1 MQIRK
6 APKTEAV
13 YLLLKQRIDSGVY
26 ADGVLPVEPVL
37 AGQLQV
43 ARKTLR
49 SALTRL
55 ALENRI
61 VRIKGEGTFINR
73 PEEKKEK
80 ILVVVR
86 DEESITTPDRYIL
99 PGIQQEAAVMNLQ
112 ADTCTCLSLTAGSAE
127 TAVRRIM
134 DKNYRGIISMESNF
148 NGTEPVIG
156 ILKQT
161 GLPVLLPHAMPRDA
175 ENTPFA
181 VMGTDYRRV
190 MRDAIHYLAG
200 LGHRRIA
207 YLAYGELRIARK
219 DYFSLLEELGP
230 DRDPKLYFDSP
241 SYRDHDVIAA
251 SIEKMF
257 AGCGKPPT
265 AVLCFSDY
273 FALCLYEY
281 LQAKHLSIPEDVA
294 VLSIGGM
301 IGCDFLSP
309 PLSAI
314 DFGCMEIG
322 RLAVRTLMEMR
333 MKNELTRPFITTPH
347 HLTER
352 ESTRKN
358 TISRKPATFLHNV
371 EAEINVQCC

>member
-6 APKTEAV
+6 APKTEDV
-13 YLLLKQRIDSGVY
+13 YLTLKRRIAAGQY
-26 ADGVLPVEPVL
+26 PEGVLPIEPEL
-37 AGQLQV
+37 AKQLQV

-55 ALENRI
+55 ALENYI

-73 PEEKKEK
+73 SAEEAGR
-80 ILVVVR
+80 ILVMVR
-86 DEESITTPDRYIL
+86 DEESISTPDRYIL
-99 PGIQQEAAVMNLQ
+99 PGIQQEAAAMNLLT
-112 ADTCTCLSLTAGSAE
+112 DTCTCLSLTAGSPEA
-127 TAVRRIM
+127 AVRRIM
-134 DKNYRGIISMESNF
+134 SKNYRGIISMESNF

-181 VMGTDYRRV
+181 VMGTDYRQV
-190 MRDAIHYLAG
+190 MRDALRYLVG

-219 DYFSLLEELGP
+219 DYFRLLEELGP

-241 SYRDHDVIAA
+241 SYRDHDMIVAT
-251 SIEKMF
+251 IEKMF
-257 AGCGKPPT
+257 AGCGKLPT

-281 LQAKHLSIPEDVA
+281 LQAKQLNIPEDVA

-301 IGCDFLSP
+301 IGCDFLNP

-314 DFGCMEIG
+314 DFGCMAIG
-322 RLAVRTLMEMR
+322 RTAVRTLMEMR
-333 MKNELTRPFITTPH
+333 MKNESTRHFITTPH

-358 TISRKPATFLHNV
+358 VVK
-371 EAEINVQCC
+371 EIA

>member
-1 MQIRK
+1 MMQIRK

-13 YLLLKQRIDSGVY
+13 YLKLKEQIASGMY
-26 ADGVLPVEPVL
+26 PTGMLPVEPEL
-37 AGQLQV
+37 AEQLQV

-55 ALENRI
+55 ALENYI

-73 PEEKKEK
+73 SAKEAGR
-80 ILVVVR
+80 ILVMVR

-99 PGIQQEAAVMNLQ
+99 PGIQQEAAAMNLQ
-112 ADTCTCLSLTAGSAE
+112 VDTCTCLSVTAGSAE
-127 TAVRRIM
+127 AAVRRIM

-148 NGTEPVIG
+148 NGTEPIIG

-161 GLPVLLPHAMPRDA
+161 GLPVLLPHAMPHDA

-181 VMGTDYRRV
+181 VMGTDYRQV
-190 MRDAIHYLAG
+190 MRDALQYLAG

-219 DYFSLLEELGP
+219 DYFRLLEELGP

-241 SYRDHDVIAA
+241 SYREHDVIVT
-251 SIEKMF
+251 SIEKIF

-301 IGCDFLSP
+301 IGCDFLNP

-322 RLAVRTLMEMR
+322 RTAVRTLMEMR

-352 ESTRKN
+352 ESTRKKAARE
-358 TISRKPATFLHNV
+358 TA
-371 EAEINVQCC
+371 

>member
-1 MQIRK
+1 MRIRK
-6 APKTEAV
+6 APKTENV
-13 YLLLKQRIDSGVY
+13 YLLLKERITGGGFPGDI
-26 ADGVLPVEPVL
+26 LPMEPEL
-37 AGQLQV
+37 AGQLGV
-43 ARKTLR
+43 SRNTVR
-49 SALTRL
+49 SALARL
-55 ALENRI
+55 TLENYI
-61 VRIKGEGTFINR
+61 VRIKGQGTFINR
-73 PEEKKEK
+73 STGEAGR
-80 ILVVVR
+80 ILVMVR

-99 PGIQQEAAVMNLQ
+99 PGIQQEAAAMNLQ
-112 ADTCTCLSLTAGSAE
+112 VETCTCLSLTAGSAE
-127 TAVRRIM
+127 AAVRRIM

-148 NGTEPVIG
+148 TGTEPVIG

-161 GLPVLLPHAMPRDA
+161 GIPVMLPHAMPRDA

-190 MRDAIHYLAG
+190 MRDAVQYLAG

-219 DYFSLLEELGP
+219 DYFRLLEELGP
-230 DRDPKLYFDSP
+230 DRDPKLYFESP
-241 SYRDHDVIAA
+241 SYSDHDMIAE

-257 AGCGKPPT
+257 ARCGKLPT

-281 LQAKHLSIPEDVA
+281 LQEKHLSIPEDVA

-301 IGCDFLSP
+301 IGCDFLNP

-314 DFGCMEIG
+314 DFDCMEIG
-322 RLAVRTLMEMR
+322 RTAVRTLMEMR
-333 MKNELTRPFITTPH
+333 MKNELARPFITTPH

-358 TISRKPATFLHNV
+358 AARETA
-371 EAEINVQCC
+371 

>member
-1 MQIRK
+1 MMRIRK

-13 YLLLKQRIDSGVY
+13 YLKLNEQIASGMY
-26 ADGVLPVEPVL
+26 PTGMLPVEPEL
-37 AGQLQV
+37 AEQLQV

-55 ALENRI
+55 ALENYI

-73 PEEKKEK
+73 SAKEAGR
-80 ILVVVR
+80 ILVMVR

-99 PGIQQEAAVMNLQ
+99 PGIQQEAAAMNLQ
-112 ADTCTCLSLTAGSAE
+112 VDTCTCLSLSAGSAKA
-127 TAVRRIM
+127 AVRRIM
-134 DKNYRGIISMESNF
+134 GKNYRGIISMESNF
-148 NGTEPVIG
+148 NGTEPMIG

-161 GLPVLLPHAMPRDA
+161 GLPVLLPHAMPHDS
-175 ENTPFA
+175 EKTPFA
-181 VMGTDYRRV
+181 VMGTDYRQV
-190 MRDAIHYLAG
+190 MRDALQYLAG

-219 DYFSLLEELGP
+219 DYFRLLEELGP
-230 DRDPKLYFDSP
+230 DRDPKLYFNSP
-241 SYRDHDVIAA
+241 SYRDHDVILA

-281 LQAKHLSIPEDVA
+281 LQAKRLNFPKDVA

-301 IGCDFLSP
+301 IGCDFLNP

-314 DFGCMEIG
+314 DFDCMAIG
-322 RLAVRTLMEMR
+322 RTAVRTLMEMR
-333 MKNELTRPFITTPH
+333 MKNELRRPFITTPH

-358 TISRKPATFLHNV
+358 AM
-371 EAEINVQCC
+371 EEIA

>member
-1 MQIRK
+1 MRIRK
-6 APKTEAV
+6 APKTENV
-13 YLLLKQRIDSGVY
+13 YLLLKERITGGGFPGDILPMEPELAEQLGVSRNTVR
-26 ADGVLPVEPVL
+26 AAL
-37 AGQLQV
+37 A
-43 ARKTLR
+43 R
-49 SALTRL
+49 LT
-55 ALENRI
+55 LENYI
-61 VRIKGEGTFINR
+61 VRIKGQGTFVNR
-73 PEEKKEK
+73 SAREDAR
-80 ILVVVR
+80 ILVMVR
-86 DEESITTPDRYIL
+86 DEEGITTPDRYIL
-99 PGIQQEAAVMNLQ
+99 PGIQQEAAAMNLQ
-112 ADTCTCLSLTAGSAE
+112 VDTCTCLSLTAGSPEA
-127 TAVRRIM
+127 AVRRIM
-134 DKNYRGIISMESNF
+134 GKNYRGIISMESNF

-181 VMGTDYRRV
+181 VMGTDYRQV
-190 MRDAIHYLAG
+190 MRDAIQYLAG

-207 YLAYGELRIARK
+207 YLAYGELRIGRK
-219 DYFSLLEELGP
+219 DYFRLLEELGP

-241 SYRDHDVIAA
+241 SYNDHDVILA

-257 AGCGKPPT
+257 DGCGKLPT

-281 LQAKHLSIPEDVA
+281 LQAKHLRIPEDVA

-301 IGCDFLSP
+301 IGCDFLNP

-314 DFGCMEIG
+314 DFDCMAIG
-322 RLAVRTLMEMR
+322 RTAVRTLMEMR
-333 MKNELTRPFITTPH
+333 MKNESSRPFMTTPH

-358 TISRKPATFLHNV
+358 ISPAQ
-371 EAEINVQCC
+371 IWIK

>member
-1 MQIRK
+1 MKIRK
-6 APKTEAV
+6 APKTDEV
-13 YLLLKQRIDSGVY
+13 YLTLKHRIAAGEY
-26 ADGVLPVEPVL
+26 PEGMLPVEPKL
-37 AGQLQV
+37 AEQLQV
-43 ARKTLR
+43 SRKTLR

-55 ALENRI
+55 ALENYI
-61 VRIKGEGTFINR
+61 VRIKGDGTFINR
-73 PEEKKEK
+73 SAGEAGR
-80 ILVVVR
+80 ILVMVR

-99 PGIQQEAAVMNLQ
+99 PGIEQEAAAMNLLT
-112 ADTCTCLSLTAGSAE
+112 DTCTCLSLTAGSPEA
-127 TAVRRIM
+127 AVRRIM
-134 DKNYRGIISMESNF
+134 SKNYRGIISMESNF

-181 VMGTDYRRV
+181 VMGTDYRQV
-190 MRDAIHYLAG
+190 MRDAIQYLAG

-219 DYFSLLEELGP
+219 EYFRLLEELGP

-241 SYRDHDVIAA
+241 SYRDHDVILA
-251 SIEKMF
+251 SIEELF

-301 IGCDFLSP
+301 IGCDFLNP

-322 RLAVRTLMEMR
+322 RTAVRTLMEMR

-358 TISRKPATFLHNV
+358 AV
-371 EAEINVQCC
+371 EETA

>member
-1 MQIRK
+1 MMQIRK

-26 ADGVLPVEPVL
+26 ADGVLPIEPVL
-37 AGQLQV
+37 AEQLKV

-55 ALENRI
+55 ALENYI

-73 PEEKKEK
+73 SAGTTGR
-80 ILVVVR
+80 ILVMVR
-86 DEESITTPDRYIL
+86 DEENITTPDRYIL
-99 PGIQQEAAVMNLQ
+99 PGIQQEAAAMNLQ
-112 ADTCTCLSLTAGSAE
+112 ADTCTCLSLTAGSPAA
-127 TAVRRIM
+127 AVRRITG
-134 DKNYRGIISMESNF
+134 KNYRGIISMESNF
-148 NGTEPVIG
+148 NGTEPIIG

-190 MRDAIHYLAG
+190 MRDALQYLAG

-219 DYFSLLEELGP
+219 DYFRLLQELGP
-230 DRDPKLYFDSP
+230 DCDPALYFESP
-241 SYRDHDVIAA
+241 SYRDHDVIVA
-251 SIEKMF
+251 SVERMF
-257 AGCGKPPT
+257 AGCGKSPT

-273 FALCLYEY
+273 FALCLYDY
-281 LQAKHLSIPEDVA
+281 LKAVHLRIPEDVA

-314 DFGCMEIG
+314 DFDCMAIG
-322 RLAVRTLMEMR
+322 RTAVRTLMEMR
-333 MKNELTRPFITTPH
+333 MKNELSRPFITTPH

-358 TISRKPATFLHNV
+358 AVK
-371 EAEINVQCC
+371 EIA

>member
-13 YLLLKQRIDSGVY
+13 YLRLKEKIDSGMY
-26 ADGVLPVEPVL
+26 PAGMLPVEPEL
-37 AGQLQV
+37 AEQLQV
-43 ARKTLR
+43 SRKTLR

-55 ALENRI
+55 ALENYI

-73 PEEKKEK
+73 SAAEAGR
-80 ILVVVR
+80 ILVMVR
-86 DEESITTPDRYIL
+86 DEESITNPDRYIL
-99 PGIQQEAAVMNLQ
+99 PGIQQEAAAMNLQ

-127 TAVRRIM
+127 AAVRRIM
-134 DKNYRGIISMESNF
+134 SKNYRGIISMESNF
-148 NGTEPVIG
+148 TGTEPVIS
-156 ILKQT
+156 ILKRT
-161 GLPVLLPHAMPRDA
+161 GLPVLLPHAMPCDA

-190 MRDAIHYLAG
+190 MRDAIQYLAG

-207 YLAYGELRIARK
+207 YLAFKEFRIARK
-219 DYFSLLEELGP
+219 DYFRLLEELGP
-230 DRDPKLYFDSP
+230 DRDPALYFDSP
-241 SYRDHDVIAA
+241 SYRDHDTILT
-251 SIEKMF
+251 SIGKMF
-257 AGCGKPPT
+257 AGCRKPPT

-281 LQAKHLSIPEDVA
+281 LQAKHLNIPEDVA

-358 TISRKPATFLHNV
+358 AIPRMPAAFLPDM
-371 EAEINVQCC
+371 EEQKNVQCC

>member
-1 MQIRK
+1 MGYMMQIRK

-13 YLLLKQRIDSGVY
+13 YLKLKEQIASGMY
-26 ADGVLPVEPVL
+26 PTGMLPVEPEL
-37 AGQLQV
+37 AEELRV

-55 ALENRI
+55 ALENYI

-73 PEEKKEK
+73 SAKEAGR
-80 ILVVVR
+80 ILVMVR

-99 PGIQQEAAVMNLQ
+99 PGIQQEAAAMNLQ
-112 ADTCTCLSLTAGSAE
+112 VDTCTCLSLTAGSPEA
-127 TAVRRIM
+127 AVRRIM

-148 NGTEPVIG
+148 NGTEPIID
-156 ILKQT
+156 ILKRT
-161 GLPVLLPHAMPRDA
+161 GLPVLLPHAMPCDA

-181 VMGTDYRRV
+181 VMGTDYRQV
-190 MRDAIHYLAG
+190 MRDALQYLAG

-207 YLAYGELRIARK
+207 YLAYGELRIGRK
-219 DYFSLLEELGP
+219 DYFRLLEELGP
-230 DRDPKLYFDSP
+230 DRDPALYLKSP
-241 SYRDHDVIAA
+241 SYNDHDAILEAV
-251 SIEKMF
+251 EKLF

-273 FALCLYEY
+273 FAICLYEY
-281 LQAKHLSIPEDVA
+281 LQKHHIRIPEDIA

-301 IGCDFLSP
+301 IGCDFLNP

-322 RLAVRTLMEMR
+322 RTAVRTLMEMR

-352 ESTRKN
+352 ESTRKKAARE
-358 TISRKPATFLHNV
+358 TA
-371 EAEINVQCC
+371 